1 MKYKKILI
9 LVFLPFISC
18 NKPTIFILKD
28 SNENK
33 YSLSDSVKV
42 AFKEDAINETPL
54 IAIDGIVLK
63 YNKNTDTV
71 FLPLKK
77 EEIRA
82 FQILHK
88 NSSNAIYGPDAVDGA
103 IIINTIYLK

>member
-18 NKPTIFILKD
+18 NKPTIFVLKD
-28 SNENK
+28 DNESK

-42 AFKEDAINETPL
+42 AFKEDAINKTPL
-54 IAIDGIVLK
+54 VAIDGIIWK

-71 FLPLKK
+71 FLPFKK
-77 EEIRA
+77 KEIRA

-88 NSSNAIYGPDAVDGA
+88 NSSKVIYGPDAVDGA